1 MLWLCLSFCQRLWTE
16 FLEIIRPHGTKP
28 SFYLKQ
34 NPRPSMTKKCLM
46 QFTTRSDLHSLSLK
60 RIQHSLQSQ
69 FVFNC
74 ADFHASGKNWRVSLF
89 LWKSWR
95 LVIKWFVQNETEK
108 KNKFVYDCR
117 PRGSVVRWEA
127 GELPYVGR
135 KSCTVQSLFEP
146 HCGNCQKKLY
156 CIYMC
161 FLHCLVF
168 SCWEMAVWN
177 FLKYEYFYEA
187 FLRVFFDVIGR
198 GSGFLIIISFF

>member
-1 MLWLCLSFCQRLWTE
+1 MSKTLDWVFGIYSDSWCKTFFLSKAKSTAFTWL
-16 FLEIIRPHGTKP
+16 
-28 SFYLKQ
+28 
-34 NPRPSMTKKCLM
+34 KKCLM

-60 RIQHSLQSQ
+60 RIQHSLHSQ

-74 ADFHASGKNWRVSLF
+74 ANYHASGKNWRVSLL

-108 KNKFVYDCR
+108 ENKFVYDCR

-146 HCGNCQKKLY
+146 HCGNCQKTLLY
-156 CIYMC
+156 LHVLFTLFSL
-161 FLHCLVF
+161 FLLRDGCL
-168 SCWEMAVWN
+168 ELLDVWV
-177 FLKYEYFYEA
+177 
-187 FLRVFFDVIGR
+187 FLRSIFRVF
-198 GSGFLIIISFF
+198 LT